1 MLLGRTTLAIAM
13 MLGGAA
19 QAQQASGPITA
30 YPPAFFAAAQPYSAF
45 DMLVR
50 LPGFSFD
57 PGDSEV
63 RGFGGASGNVLI
75 DGKRPTSKQESLE
88 AVLRRIPARSVARIE
103 LVRPGA
109 PGVDMQGRALVANVV
124 RLREAE
130 SRGRIEAGLGVYPHG
145 RFGPRLAGEFSRR
158 QSDGLLELS
167 AAHERQIDDE
177 KGEGPRLRVGPAGDL
192 LRAAVYREDK
202 QADLDEAAAG
212 YERGLIGGKLRLDAS
227 VRRELTTAAILES
240 VRFPTVATER
250 VAEREDLI
258 EGELG
263 AHYERPLGGQWRT
276 EALVLR
282 HQSRSR
288 AADREIEGAGV
299 SVSRLDLDA
308 AETIGRG
315 LVRREGADTTFEFGA
330 EGALNTLDSR
340 SELTEGGQV
349 IALPSARVRVEER
362 RGEAF
367 ATLTWRARS
376 DLTLEAGARLE
387 RSTLTQSGDI
397 PLEKTLTYPKPHA
410 LAIWTP
416 GPHDEVRV
424 EVVRLVSQLD
434 FEDFVSSAS
443 LTSNTVTAGNPD
455 LEPERSWRSTFA
467 WERRFGKA
475 GSVVLTLRHD
485 SIEGVVDRVP
495 VVGPGYAFD
504 APGNLGDGTR
514 REVQAVAN
522 LPLDAT
528 GMAGGLLQADLLWR
542 RSRVTDPTTGLQR
555 RISGEPGYVG
565 QIHFT
570 QDLPRWR
577 ARWGADLA
585 LAQSKVS
592 YLFDE
597 VKTDRVAGRLG
608 VFAEYRPTPA
618 WNVSLHVDNLT
629 NGRVDR
635 RREQYEGLR
644 GVAGL
649 KRVETRSMA
658 FGRFIGIRIQHAFG
672 A

>member
-19 QAQQASGPITA
+19 QAQQALGPVTA
-30 YPPAFFAAAQPYSAF
+30 YPSAFFTAAQPYSAF

-103 LVRPGA
+103 LIRPGA
-109 PGVDMQGRALVANVV
+109 SGVDMQGRALVANVV
-124 RLREAE
+124 RFREAE
-130 SRGRIEAGLGVYPHG
+130 TRGRIEAGLGVYPHG
-145 RFGPRLAGEFSRR
+145 RYGPRLAGELSRR
-158 QSDGLLELS
+158 KGDELLELS

-177 KGEGPRLRVGPAGDL
+177 KGEGPRLQVGPAGDL

-212 YERGLIGGKLRLDAS
+212 YERGLMGGKLRLDAS
-227 VRRELTTAAILES
+227 LRRELTTAAILETAS
-240 VRFPTVATER
+240 YPAVTAEH
-250 VAEREDLI
+250 VAEREDLR

-263 AHYERPLGGQWRT
+263 AHYERALGESWRT

-288 AADREIEGAGV
+288 AEDRAIEGADLT
-299 SVSRLDLDA
+299 VSRLDLDA
-308 AETIGRG
+308 AETIARG
-315 LVRREGADTTFEFGA
+315 LVRREGSSTTFEFGA

-340 SELTEGGQV
+340 SELTEDGRA

-367 ATLTWRARS
+367 ATLTWRARP
-376 DLTLEAGARLE
+376 DLTIEAGARLE
-387 RSTLTQSGDI
+387 RSTLTQSGDSR
-397 PLEKTLTYPKPHA
+397 LEKTLTYPKPHV

-416 GPHDEVRV
+416 GPSDEVRV
-424 EVVRLVSQLD
+424 EVERLVSQLD

-455 LEPERSWRSTFA
+455 LEPDRTWRSSLV
-467 WERRFGKA
+467 WERRFGTA
-475 GSVVLTLRHD
+475 GSVVLSLRHD
-485 SIEGVVDRVP
+485 SIQGVVDRVP
-495 VVGPGYAFD
+495 VVGPGFAFD

-514 REVQAVAN
+514 REVQAVVN
-522 LPLDAT
+522 LPLDAA
-528 GMAGGLLQADLLWR
+528 GLRGGLLQADFLWR
-542 RSRVTDPTTGLQR
+542 RSRVTDPATGLKR
-555 RISGEPGYVG
+555 PISDEPGFEG
-565 QIHFT
+565 QLHLT

-577 ARWGADLA
+577 ARWGADVT
-585 LAQSKVS
+585 LAQSKVN

-597 VKTDRVAGRLG
+597 VKTDCVEARLG
-608 VFAEYRPTPA
+608 LFAEYRATPA
-618 WNVSLHVDNLT
+618 WNVRVHVDNLT

-635 RREQYEGLR
+635 SREQYEGLR
-644 GVAGL
+644 GRAGL
-649 KRVETRSMA
+649 KRIETRSMA
-658 FGRFIGIRIQHAFG
+658 FGRFIGVSIQHAFG
-672 A
+672 V

>member
-1 MLLGRTTLAIAM
+1 MPLGRTTLAIAM

-19 QAQQASGPITA
+19 QAQQALGPVTA

-57 PGDSEV
+57 PGDAEV

-75 DGKRPTSKQESLE
+75 DRKRPTSKQESLE

-103 LVRPGA
+103 LIRPGA
-109 PGVDMQGRALVANVV
+109 AGVDMQGRALVANVV
-124 RLREAE
+124 RLSAAE
-130 SRGRIEAGLGVYPHG
+130 TRGRIEAGVGVYPHG
-145 RFGPRLAGEFSRR
+145 RYGPRLAGEMSRR
-158 QSDGLLELS
+158 KGDGLLELS

-177 KGEGPRLRVGPAGDL
+177 KGEGPRLQIGPAGDL

-202 QADLDEAAAG
+202 QVDLDEAAVG
-212 YERGLIGGKLRLDAS
+212 YERGLIGGKLRLDGS
-227 VRRELTTAAILES
+227 LRRELTTAAILETAS
-240 VRFPTVATER
+240 FPAIAAEH

-263 AHYERPLGGQWRT
+263 AHYERSLGGRWRT

-288 AADREIEGAGV
+288 ADDREIEEADV
-299 SVSRLDLDA
+299 TVSRLDLDA
-308 AETIGRG
+308 AETIARG
-315 LVRREGADTTFEFGA
+315 LLRREGANTTFEFGA
-330 EGALNTLDSR
+330 EGALNTLSSR
-340 SELTEGGQV
+340 SELTEDGQA

-367 ATLTWRARS
+367 ATLTWRARP

-387 RSTLTQSGDI
+387 RSTLTQTGDSR
-397 PLEKTLTYPKPHA
+397 LEKTLTYPKPHV

-416 GPHDEVRV
+416 GPRDELRV
-424 EVVRLVSQLD
+424 EIERLVSQLD

-455 LEPERSWRSTFA
+455 LEPERTWRSTLA

-475 GSVVLTLRHD
+475 GSVVLTVRHD
-485 SIEGVVDRVP
+485 SIKGVVDRVP

-504 APGNLGDGTR
+504 APGNLSDGMR
-514 REVQAVAN
+514 SEVQAVVN
-522 LPLDAT
+522 LPLEAAGLT
-528 GMAGGLLQADLLWR
+528 GVMLQADLLWR
-542 RSRVTDPTTGLQR
+542 RSRVTDPATGVKR
-555 RISGEPGYVG
+555 SISDEPGFEG
-565 QIHFT
+565 QLHLT

-577 ARWGADLA
+577 ARWGADVT
-585 LAQSKVS
+585 LAQSKVN

-597 VKTDRVAGRLG
+597 VKTDRVATRLAL
-608 VFAEYRPTPA
+608 FAEYRPTSA
-618 WNVSLHVDNLT
+618 WNVRVHVDNLT
-629 NGRVDR
+629 NGHVDR
-635 RREQYEGLR
+635 RREQYQGLR
-644 GVAGL
+644 GTMGL
-649 KRVETRSMA
+649 SRVETRSMA
-658 FGRFIGIRIQHAFG
+658 FGRSIGISIQRAFG
-672 A
+672 T